1 MNRQEFLDTCKKCGY
16 IKKEIAEKY
25 AEDKLIFT
33 DADFEAC
40 AIASTRQRQDHTARF
55 KHFDGTLSTKNF
67 NFKGSD
73 RQ

>member
-1 MNRQEFLDTCKKCGY
+1 MTKRQFLYACQKCGY
-16 IKKEIAEKY
+16 IKKEIAGKY
-25 AEDKLIFT
+25 AEDKHILT

-55 KHFDGTLSTKNF
+55 KYFNGTLSTKNF
-67 NFKGSD
+67 NLKGSD